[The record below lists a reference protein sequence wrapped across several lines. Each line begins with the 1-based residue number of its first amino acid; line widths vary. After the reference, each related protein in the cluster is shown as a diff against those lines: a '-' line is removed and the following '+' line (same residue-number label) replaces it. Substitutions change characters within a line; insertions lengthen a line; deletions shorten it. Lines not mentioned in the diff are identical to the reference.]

1 MAIMSDANILY
12 PIDSIIPRLAFI
24 WEDALKVDTMMT
36 MRQER
41 ILPSEEDHDHDHDQL
56 KEEEEV
62 IREIVEKRAQ

>member
-41 ILPSEEDHDHDHDQL
+41 ILPSEEDHDHDQL